1 MTDRVFLVAN
11 QPNNNRAPNPPL
23 GYSRDCDL
31 SEAKQIRLVAEFH
44 ANRIRPSRI
53 AYRLGI
59 DIALI
64 DALLAGEYQ
73 ASFFAEQL
81 AAAQRRRRDLRIRSS
96 ERLRGQAAYE
106 IRVKAQRDYD
116 ASLSQP

>member
-1 MTDRVFLVAN
+1 MSDRPAS
-11 QPNNNRAPNPPL
+11 QRASNPPL
-23 GYSRDCDL
+23 GYSKECHL
-31 SEAKQIRLVAEFH
+31 TEAKQIRLVAEFH

-64 DALLAGEYQ
+64 DALIGGDYQ
-73 ASFFAEQL
+73 PQFFNEQL
-81 AAAQRRRRDLRIRSS
+81 VLAQKRRRDHRIRSS

-106 IRVKAQRDYD
+106 IRAKAQRDFD
-116 ASLSQP
+116 ASLAQP